1 MKKIKIAIDASRN
14 RSGGAKIH
22 LIGILKD
29 INYNDHNID
38 EVHVWSYKE
47 LLDQLPNFSWLKKHS
62 PFNSKATLI
71 KELFW
76 QNRKLPGILKKLDID
91 ILLNTDA
98 GSICYFKPNI
108 TMSRDMLSYEKGEM
122 KRFGI
127 SLARLRLFILKY
139 IQKKSLLNA
148 DGAIFLTKYASSVIQ
163 KFTGEIKNYK
173 IIHHGISEDFRINKE
188 ILNKDASQK
197 LKCIY
202 VSNVTFYKHQWN
214 VVKAFSYL
222 KKYNIELILAG
233 SLGSGKPKKMLDKAI
248 AEVDS
253 KKEFISTTDQINHQE
268 IPSLLNNSDIFI
280 FASSC
285 ENMPN
290 TLVEAMAAGM
300 PIVCSDR
307 GPMPEILRD
316 GGLYFDPENIDS
328 IYKAIY
334 ALIQDRNLRM
344 SLSTK
349 SKNYSKEY
357 SWAKCSKKTFNYL
370 EEISNKFQNEKELS
384 KYV

>member
-1 MKKIKIAIDASRN
+1 MKDIKIAIDASRN

-29 INYNDHNID
+29 INYNNHKID

-47 LLDQLPNFSWLKKHS
+47 LLDQLPNYPWLKKHS
-62 PFNSKATLI
+62 PFSSKTSLI
-71 KELFW
+71 KELYW
-76 QNRKLPGILKKLDID
+76 QNRKLPSILKKMGID

-108 TMSRDMLSYEKGEM
+108 TMSRDMLSYEKGEI

-127 SLARLRLFILKY
+127 SVARLRLFILKY

-163 KFTGEIKNYK
+163 KFTGKVKNYR
-173 IIHHGISEDFRINKE
+173 IINHGISEDFRINKE
-188 ILNKDASQK
+188 ILDEDTNRTI
-197 LKCIY
+197 KCVY

-214 VVKAFSYL
+214 VVKAFSNL
-222 KKYNIELILAG
+222 KKHNIELILAG
-233 SLGSGKPKKMLDKAI
+233 SLGSGKAKKMLDKAI
-248 AEVDS
+248 AEVDP
-253 KKEFISTTDQINHQE
+253 KKEFISTTDQINHKE
-268 IPSLLNNSDIFI
+268 IPNLLNNSDIFI

-300 PIVCSDR
+300 PIACSDR

-316 GGLYFDPENIDS
+316 GGLYFDPENVDS
-328 IYKAIY
+328 IYKAIST
-334 ALIQDRNLRM
+334 LVKDKNLRV

-349 SKNYSKEY
+349 SKGYSEEY
-357 SWAKCSKKTFNYL
+357 SWRKCSKKTFNYL
-370 EEISNKFQNEKELS
+370 EEISNKFRHEKE
-384 KYV
+384 